1 MLREMHKQLVC
12 KFLYINIFL
21 KDLLFRVRRNLAK
34 FFPTHSR
41 PCDFHFSILICLIQP
56 VTHDDPRHL
65 RKQPL
70 DLFFYF
76 LHSKPLFPIYGFIIS
91 DHSTCFNCIFL

>member
-65 RKQPL
+65 RKQPFK
-70 DLFFYF
+70 LFFYF
-76 LHSKPLFPIYGFIIS
+76 LHNEASFFIYGYIIS
-91 DHSTCFNCIFL
+91 NPPTCFN